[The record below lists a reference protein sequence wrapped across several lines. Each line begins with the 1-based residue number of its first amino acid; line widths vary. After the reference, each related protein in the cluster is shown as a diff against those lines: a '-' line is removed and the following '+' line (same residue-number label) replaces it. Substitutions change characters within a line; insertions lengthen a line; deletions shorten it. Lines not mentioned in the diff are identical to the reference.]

1 AFTHP
6 LGKVRQAEI
15 GKAYQA
21 SPILTGFTQ
30 GYNTL
35 DALAALAFGIIII
48 TTIRQRGVKNPKI
61 IAKETIKAGLISVG
75 LMAIIYTCLSY

>member
-1 AFTHP
+1 M
-6 LGKVRQAEI
+6 
-15 GKAYQA
+15 
-21 SPILTGFTQ
+21 TGFTQ

-75 LMAIIYTCLSY
+75 LMAIIYTCLSYLGAMSLGQFAISENGGI

>member
-1 AFTHP
+1 MVLLGIILVIAFTHP
-6 LGKVRQAEI
+6 LGKVSQAEI

-48 TTIRQRGVKNPKI
+48 TTIRQRGVKKI
-61 IAKETIKAGLISVG
+61 LKLLLKKP
-75 LMAIIYTCLSY
+75 

>member
-1 AFTHP
+1 M
-6 LGKVRQAEI
+6 
-15 GKAYQA
+15 
-21 SPILTGFTQ
+21 
-30 GYNTL
+30 
-35 DALAALAFGIIII
+35 AALAFGIIII